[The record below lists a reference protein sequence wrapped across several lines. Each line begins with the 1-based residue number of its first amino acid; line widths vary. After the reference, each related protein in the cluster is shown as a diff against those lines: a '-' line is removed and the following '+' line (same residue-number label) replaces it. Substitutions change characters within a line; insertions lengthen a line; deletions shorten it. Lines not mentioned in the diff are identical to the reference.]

1 MLSRIERAKQFLP
14 FDALK
19 GLHVALHEKEVE
31 HVDKYELSIEQKEE
45 ISEKLQLLGNGE
57 IVIIKYYMNYNY
69 NEIKGKVLYIN
80 PIKKVINVSKIEI
93 PFVNIYNIEIL

>member
-19 GLHVALHEKEVE
+19 GLYVALHEKEVE
-31 HVDKYELSIEQKEE
+31 HVDKYELSFEQKEE
-45 ISEKLQLLGNGE
+45 ISEKLQLLRNGE

>member
-19 GLHVALHEKEVE
+19 GLHIALHEKEVE
-31 HVDKYELSIEQKEE
+31 HVDKFELSQEQRDE

-57 IVIIKYYMNYNY
+57 IVVIKYYTNYNY

>member
-31 HVDKYELSIEQKEE
+31 HVDKYELSFEQKEE
-45 ISEKLQLLGNGE
+45 ISEKLQLLRNGE

-93 PFVNIYNIEIL
+93 QFVNIYNIEIL

>member
-19 GLHVALHEKEVE
+19 GLHIALHEKEVE
-31 HVDKYELSIEQKEE
+31 HVDKFELSQEQRDE

-57 IVIIKYYMNYNY
+57 IVVIKYYMNYNY
-69 NEIKGKVLYIN
+69 NEVKGKVLYVN
-80 PIKKVINVSKIEI
+80 PIKKTINVSKIEI
-93 PFVNIYNIEIL
+93 PFINIYNIEIL

>member
-31 HVDKYELSIEQKEE
+31 YVDKYELSFEQKEE
-45 ISEKLQLLGNGE
+45 ISEKLQILGNGE
-57 IVIIKYYMNYNY
+57 NIIITYYINKTYNTI
-69 NEIKGKVLYIN
+69 NGRVLYVN

>member
-31 HVDKYELSIEQKEE
+31 HVDKYELSFEQKEE
-45 ISEKLQLLGNGE
+45 ISEKLQLLRNGE

>member
-19 GLHVALHEKEVE
+19 GLHFALHEKEVE
-31 HVDKYELSIEQKEE
+31 HVDKFELSQEQRDE

-69 NEIKGKVLYIN
+69 NEIKGKVLYVN

-93 PFVNIYNIEIL
+93 PFINIYNIEIL